1 MITDRKRLRRY
12 LPYLAL
18 LLAVPALY
26 LGVDA
31 LFEETPPTGHV
42 YVLEGKIYTH
52 ATQEGVD
59 AHLEALWDA
68 YCRQR
73 EALMQSRPRSPDKG
87 RSGCLEPEE
96 LKEILDGI
104 TRSILT
110 NTDEF
115 PVDMP
120 NSKRGAYLRAYAS
133 CLRAKLINDGL
144 EFMKDIRAANPAYL
158 GADPS
163 GYYDDR
169 NGGELCLFQRNGKYQ
184 VYVGAGRGR
193 NYNSDELD
201 FVGTLKDGL
210 IVAEPIP
217 DQPDRHPKLLL
228 DNGMVCLF
236 DAGDRLDATY
246 VRVGS
251 LTEAG
256 KALAGS
262 APLGNEI
269 TDDDGADRYYKFR
282 NNGVIFFRKLPPDWP
297 SPYQEAMAMI
307 GMKPEEDSDR

>member
-31 LFEETPPTGHV
+31 LFEETPPTGHI

-87 RSGCLEPEE
+87 RSGCLKPEQ

-169 NGGELCLFQRNGKYQ
+169 NGGVLCLI
-184 VYVGAGRGR
+184 A
-193 NYNSDELD
+193 
-201 FVGTLKDGL
+201 
-210 IVAEPIP
+210 
-217 DQPDRHPKLLL
+217 
-228 DNGMVCLF
+228 
-236 DAGDRLDATY
+236 
-246 VRVGS
+246 
-251 LTEAG
+251 
-256 KALAGS
+256 
-262 APLGNEI
+262 
-269 TDDDGADRYYKFR
+269 TDDGYE
-282 NNGVIFFRKLPPDWP
+282 V
-297 SPYQEAMAMI
+297 
-307 GMKPEEDSDR
+307 